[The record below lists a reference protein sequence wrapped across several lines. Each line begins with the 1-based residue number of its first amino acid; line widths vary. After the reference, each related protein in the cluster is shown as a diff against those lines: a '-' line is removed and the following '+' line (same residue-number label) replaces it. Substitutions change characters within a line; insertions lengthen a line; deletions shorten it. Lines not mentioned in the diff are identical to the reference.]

1 MKTDNVEFRVGFG
14 VDYHCLVPARKLI
27 LGGVAIPYEKGLLGH
42 SDADVL
48 IHSLCDALLGAASL
62 GDIGRHYPPSDM
74 RYKDISSMALLEDV
88 IFKLS
93 QKGWSLNNADLT
105 LVAEKPKI
113 ALYVPKMIE
122 NIANMC
128 EVEIHRI
135 NIKATT
141 SEGMGFTGREEGM
154 TAYSVATI
162 KSA

>member
-1 MKTDNVEFRVGFG
+1 MEFRVGFG
-14 VDYHCLVPARKLI
+14 VDYHCLVPERKLI
-27 LGGVAIPYEKGLLGH
+27 LGGVAIPFEKGLLGH

-48 IHSLCDALLGAASL
+48 IHSLCDALLGAAAL

-74 RYKDISSMALLEDV
+74 RFKDISSLVLLEDV

-93 QKGWSLNNADLT
+93 QKGWRLNNADLT

-113 ALYVPKMIE
+113 ALYIPKMIE
-122 NIANMC
+122 NIANTC
-128 EVEIHRI
+128 EVEMQRI

-154 TAYSVATI
+154 TAYSVATLV
-162 KSA
+162 AG